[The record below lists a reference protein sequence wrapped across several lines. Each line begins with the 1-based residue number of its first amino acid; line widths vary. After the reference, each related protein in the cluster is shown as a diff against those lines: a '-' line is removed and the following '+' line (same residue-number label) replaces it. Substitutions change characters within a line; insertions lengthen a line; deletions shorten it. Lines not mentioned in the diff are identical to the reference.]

1 MDLLWS
7 ASTTMRNPER
17 TYSFLKTIK
26 EIEGMPWNDET
37 QMRLQS
43 LLIKNRFY
51 KPTKE
56 NLSQHQIDIL
66 EDLNYQMSYTEA
78 RDIFDSKKYTDAPMR
93 GRTTFDPIEKLG
105 LASLEIDSK
114 THEVR
119 VRITE
124 LGQLFLDNRIAL
136 EDVVFSNLLKFQY
149 PNPLSSD
156 CRDYNTKP
164 FINTLRLIKKVNEL
178 CNERGLKAKGVSKD
192 EFGIFVLSIKSYDE
206 IEEKAESLLTYRKR
220 MNELSTDEEK
230 QNYRT
235 IFVERYLSNFKEP
248 VKNTKEYADNII
260 RYVRLTKYIYIRG
273 GGYYIDLEPRRMI
286 EIESLL
292 EMDNGSAKSFSLEEY
307 KAFIGDYYSY
317 TLPFETIEK
326 LTKIAEDI
334 VAEINALER
343 KLSLSTSAV
352 VIANNIT
359 DLKTQ
364 IESLR
369 ERRISLQNLILK
381 ANYQQID
388 QIDSAIDAL
397 KNIRKLNMKPSVALE
412 KWTNIA
418 LNIINDAL
426 LIKPNSPLGD
436 DNEPIFTA
444 PAGVPDI
451 ECLYDGFGAICE
463 VTMLTG
469 RDQWFNEGQLVM
481 RHLRDFENQH
491 SATPNY
497 CLFVAPSLHQD
508 TMNTFWNAVKYEYQG
523 SKQKIVPITITQLID
538 ILQGIKNAKVNH
550 RKVTKDDMKS
560 LYESCTQLCSIS
572 DSTQWS
578 SFVTKQI
585 VSWRERVTA

>member
-26 EIEGMPWNDET
+26 EVEGMPWNDET

-51 KPTKE
+51 KPNKE
-56 NLSQHQIDIL
+56 NLSQRQIDIL

-178 CNERGLKAKGVSKD
+178 CSERGLKAKGVSKD

-220 MNELSTDEEK
+220 MSELSTDEEK

-326 LTKIAEDI
+326 LTKIAKDI
-334 VAEINALER
+334 VTEINALER

-469 RDQWFNEGQLVM
+469 RDQWFNEGQPVM

-491 SATPNY
+491 STTPNY

-550 RKVTKDDMKS
+550 RKVTKDDMKT
-560 LYESCTQLCSIS
+560 LYESCTQLNSIS

-585 VSWRERVTA
+585 VSWKERVTA

>member
-119 VRITE
+119 VRITD

-206 IEEKAESLLTYRKR
+206 IEEKAESLLAYRKR

-369 ERRISLQNLILK
+369 ERRICLQNLILK

-444 PAGVPDI
+444 PAWVPDI

-469 RDQWFNEGQLVM
+469 RDQWFNEGQPVM
-481 RHLRDFENQH
+481 RHLRDFENQNR
-491 SATPNY
+491 SMQNY

-523 SKQKIVPITITQLID
+523 SRQKIIPMTIAQLID
-538 ILQGIKNAKVNH
+538 ILQGIRLAKVNH
-550 RKVTKDDMKS
+550 RKVTKDDMKF

>member
-26 EIEGMPWNDET
+26 EVEGMPWNDET

-51 KPTKE
+51 KPNKE
-56 NLSQHQIDIL
+56 NLSQRQIDIL

-178 CNERGLKAKGVSKD
+178 CSERGLKAKGVSKD

-220 MNELSTDEEK
+220 MSELSTDEEK

-326 LTKIAEDI
+326 LTKIAKDI
-334 VAEINALER
+334 VTEINALEH
-343 KLSLSTSAV
+343 SL
-352 VIANNIT
+352 
-359 DLKTQ
+359 
-364 IESLR
+364 
-369 ERRISLQNLILK
+369 
-381 ANYQQID
+381 
-388 QIDSAIDAL
+388 
-397 KNIRKLNMKPSVALE
+397 
-412 KWTNIA
+412 A
-418 LNIINDAL
+418 LNTSVVEIA
-426 LIKPNSPLGD
+426 
-436 DNEPIFTA
+436 
-444 PAGVPDI
+444 
-451 ECLYDGFGAICE
+451 
-463 VTMLTG
+463 
-469 RDQWFNEGQLVM
+469 
-481 RHLRDFENQH
+481 
-491 SATPNY
+491 
-497 CLFVAPSLHQD
+497 FV
-508 TMNTFWNAVKYEYQG
+508 
-523 SKQKIVPITITQLID
+523 
-538 ILQGIKNAKVNH
+538 
-550 RKVTKDDMKS
+550 
-560 LYESCTQLCSIS
+560 
-572 DSTQWS
+572 
-578 SFVTKQI
+578 
-585 VSWRERVTA
+585 

>member
-26 EIEGMPWNDET
+26 EVEGMPWNDET

-105 LASLEIDSK
+105 LATLEIDSK

-119 VRITE
+119 VRVTE

-206 IEEKAESLLTYRKR
+206 IDEKAESLLTYREQMDK
-220 MNELSTDEEK
+220 LSTEEEK
-230 QNYRT
+230 QSYRT
-235 IFVERYLSNFKEP
+235 AFIESYLSNFKKP
-248 VKNTKEYADNII
+248 VQNTKEYADNII

-369 ERRISLQNLILK
+369 DRRICLQNLILK

-451 ECLYDGFGAICE
+451 ECLYEGFGAICE

-469 RDQWFNEGQLVM
+469 RDQWFNEGQPVM

-550 RKVTKDDMKS
+550 RKVTKDDMKT
-560 LYESCTQLCSIS
+560 LYESCTQLNSIS

>member
-326 LTKIAEDI
+326 LTKIAEVI

-469 RDQWFNEGQLVM
+469 RDQWFNEGQPVM

-550 RKVTKDDMKS
+550 RKVTKDDMKT
-560 LYESCTQLCSIS
+560 LYESCTQLNSIS

-585 VSWRERVTA
+585 VSWKERVTA

>member
-26 EIEGMPWNDET
+26 EVEGMPWNDET

-51 KPTKE
+51 KPNKE
-56 NLSQHQIDIL
+56 NLSQRQIDIL

-119 VRITE
+119 VRVTE

-206 IEEKAESLLTYRKR
+206 IDEKAESLLTYREQMDK
-220 MNELSTDEEK
+220 LSTEEEK
-230 QNYRT
+230 QSYRT
-235 IFVERYLSNFKEP
+235 AFIESYLSNFKKP
-248 VKNTKEYADNII
+248 VQNTKEYADNII

-292 EMDNGSAKSFSLEEY
+292 EMDNGSAKSFSFEEY

-469 RDQWFNEGQLVM
+469 RDQWFNEGQPVM

-550 RKVTKDDMKS
+550 RKVTKEDMKT
-560 LYESCTQLCSIS
+560 LYESCTQLNSIS

-585 VSWRERVTA
+585 VSWKERVTA

>member
-26 EIEGMPWNDET
+26 EVEGRPWNDET

-119 VRITE
+119 VKVTE

-206 IEEKAESLLTYRKR
+206 IDEKAESLLTYREQMDK
-220 MNELSTDEEK
+220 LSTEEEK
-230 QNYRT
+230 QSYRT
-235 IFVERYLSNFKEP
+235 AFIESYLSNFKKP
-248 VKNTKEYADNII
+248 VQNTKEYADNII

-292 EMDNGSAKSFSLEEY
+292 EVDNGSAKSFSLEEY

-469 RDQWFNEGQLVM
+469 RDQWFNEGQPVM

-550 RKVTKDDMKS
+550 RKVTKDDMKT
-560 LYESCTQLCSIS
+560 LYESCTQLNSIS

-585 VSWRERVTA
+585 VSWKERVAA

>member
-78 RDIFDSKKYTDAPMR
+78 RDIFDSKKYADAPMR

-206 IEEKAESLLTYRKR
+206 IEEKAESLLAYRKR

-469 RDQWFNEGQLVM
+469 RDQWFNEGQPVM
-481 RHLRDFENQH
+481 RHLRDFENQNR
-491 SATPNY
+491 SMQNY

-523 SKQKIVPITITQLID
+523 SRQKIIPMTIAQLID
-538 ILQGIKNAKVNH
+538 ILQGIRLAKVNH

>member
-26 EIEGMPWNDET
+26 EVEGMPWNDET

-119 VRITE
+119 VRVTE

-206 IEEKAESLLTYRKR
+206 IDEKAESLLTYREQMDK
-220 MNELSTDEEK
+220 LSTEEEK
-230 QNYRT
+230 QSYRT
-235 IFVERYLSNFKEP
+235 AFIESYLSNFKKP
-248 VKNTKEYADNII
+248 VQNTKEYADNII

-369 ERRISLQNLILK
+369 ERRICLQNLILK

-469 RDQWFNEGQLVM
+469 RDQWFNEGQPVM

-491 SATPNY
+491 SVTPNY

-550 RKVTKDDMKS
+550 RKVTKDDMKT
-560 LYESCTQLCSIS
+560 LYESCTQLNSIS

-585 VSWRERVTA
+585 VSWKERVTA

>member
-26 EIEGMPWNDET
+26 EVEGMPWNDET

-119 VRITE
+119 VKVTE
-124 LGQLFLDNRIAL
+124 LGQLFLDNKIAL

-206 IEEKAESLLTYRKR
+206 IDEKAESLLTYRKR

-307 KAFIGDYYSY
+307 KVFIGDYYSY

-326 LTKIAEDI
+326 LTKIATDI
-334 VAEINALER
+334 VTEINALEHS
-343 KLSLSTSAV
+343 LSLNTSV
-352 VIANNIT
+352 VEIANNIV
-359 DLKTQ
+359 DLKAQ
-364 IESLR
+364 IETLR

-388 QIDSAIDAL
+388 QIDSAINAL

-451 ECLYDGFGAICE
+451 ECFYDGFGAICE

-469 RDQWFNEGQLVM
+469 RDQWFNEGQPVM
-481 RHLRDFENQH
+481 RHLRDFENQNK
-491 SATPNY
+491 SMRNY

-523 SKQKIVPITITQLID
+523 SKQKIIPLTITQLID
-538 ILQGIKNAKVNH
+538 ILQGIRLAKVNH

-560 LYESCTQLCSIS
+560 LYESCIQLCSIS

>member
-206 IEEKAESLLTYRKR
+206 IEEKAESLLAYRKR

-469 RDQWFNEGQLVM
+469 RDQWFNEGQPVM

-550 RKVTKDDMKS
+550 RKVTKDDMKT
-560 LYESCTQLCSIS
+560 LYESCTQLNSIS

-585 VSWRERVTA
+585 VSWKERVTA

>member
-26 EIEGMPWNDET
+26 EVEGMPWNDET

-51 KPTKE
+51 KPNKE

-220 MNELSTDEEK
+220 MSELSTDEEK

-235 IFVERYLSNFKEP
+235 IFVEHYLSNFKEP

-359 DLKTQ
+359 DLKMQ

-451 ECLYDGFGAICE
+451 ECLYEGFGAICE

-469 RDQWFNEGQLVM
+469 RDQWFNEGQPVM

-550 RKVTKDDMKS
+550 RKVTKDDMKT
-560 LYESCTQLCSIS
+560 LYESCTQLNSIS

>member
-26 EIEGMPWNDET
+26 EVEGMPWNDET

-66 EDLNYQMSYTEA
+66 EDLNYQMSYAEA

-220 MNELSTDEEK
+220 MSELSTDEEK

-326 LTKIAEDI
+326 LTKIAKDI
-334 VAEINALER
+334 VTEINALEHS
-343 KLSLSTSAV
+343 LSLNTSV
-352 VIANNIT
+352 VEIANNIV
-359 DLKTQ
+359 DLKAQ
-364 IESLR
+364 IEALR

-388 QIDSAIDAL
+388 QIDSAINAL

-451 ECLYDGFGAICE
+451 ECFYDGFGAICE

-469 RDQWFNEGQLVM
+469 RDQWFNEGQPVM
-481 RHLRDFENQH
+481 RHLRDFENQN
-491 SATPNY
+491 SSMQNY

-523 SKQKIVPITITQLID
+523 SRQKIIPLTITQLID
-538 ILQGIKNAKVNH
+538 ILKGIRTARVNH
-550 RKVTKDDMKS
+550 RNVTKDDMKS
-560 LYESCTQLCSIS
+560 LYESCTQLCYIP

>member
-469 RDQWFNEGQLVM
+469 RDQWFNEGQPVM

-523 SKQKIVPITITQLID
+523 SKQKIIPLTITQLID
-538 ILQGIKNAKVNH
+538 ILCGIRLAKVNH
-550 RKVTKDDMKS
+550 RKVTKDDMRS
-560 LYESCTQLCSIS
+560 LYESCTQLCSIP

-578 SFVTKQI
+578 QYVTKQI
-585 VSWRERVTA
+585 VIWRQKVVA

>member
-66 EDLNYQMSYTEA
+66 EDLNYQMSYAEA

-307 KAFIGDYYSY
+307 KVFIGDYYSY

-326 LTKIAEDI
+326 LTKIATDI
-334 VAEINALER
+334 VTEINALEHS
-343 KLSLSTSAV
+343 LSLNTSV
-352 VIANNIT
+352 VEIANNIV
-359 DLKTQ
+359 DLKAQ
-364 IESLR
+364 IETLR

-388 QIDSAIDAL
+388 QIDSAINAL

-451 ECLYDGFGAICE
+451 ECFYDGFGAICE

-469 RDQWFNEGQLVM
+469 RDQWFNEGQPVM
-481 RHLRDFENQH
+481 RHLRDFENQNR
-491 SATPNY
+491 SMRNY

-523 SKQKIVPITITQLID
+523 SRQKIIPMTITQLID
-538 ILQGIKNAKVNH
+538 ILQGIRLAKVNH

>member
-26 EIEGMPWNDET
+26 EVEGMPWNDET

-220 MNELSTDEEK
+220 MSELSTDEEK

-469 RDQWFNEGQLVM
+469 RDQWFNEGQPVM

-538 ILQGIKNAKVNH
+538 ILQGIKNAKINH
-550 RKVTKDDMKS
+550 RKVTKDDMKT
-560 LYESCTQLCSIS
+560 LYESCTQLNSIS

-585 VSWRERVTA
+585 VSWKERVTA

>member
-206 IEEKAESLLTYRKR
+206 IEEKAESLLAYRKR

-273 GGYYIDLEPRRMI
+273 DGYYIDLEPRRMI

-469 RDQWFNEGQLVM
+469 RDQWFNEGQPVM

>member
-26 EIEGMPWNDET
+26 EVEGMPWNDET

-119 VRITE
+119 VKITE

-136 EDVVFSNLLKFQY
+136 EDVVFSNMLKFQY

-178 CNERGLKAKGVSKD
+178 CDERGLKAKGVSKD

-220 MNELSTDEEK
+220 MSELSTDEEK

-369 ERRISLQNLILK
+369 ECRISLQNLILK

-469 RDQWFNEGQLVM
+469 RDQWFNEGQPVM

-550 RKVTKDDMKS
+550 RKVTKDDMKT
-560 LYESCTQLCSIS
+560 LYESCTQLNSIS

-578 SFVTKQI
+578 QYVTKQI
-585 VSWRERVTA
+585 MLWRQKVVA

>member
-26 EIEGMPWNDET
+26 EVEGMPWNDET

-51 KPTKE
+51 KPNKE
-56 NLSQHQIDIL
+56 NLSQRQIDIL

-78 RDIFDSKKYTDAPMR
+78 RNIFDSKKYTDAPMR

-119 VRITE
+119 VRVTE

-206 IEEKAESLLTYRKR
+206 IDEKVESLLTYREQMDK
-220 MNELSTDEEK
+220 LSTEEEK
-230 QNYRT
+230 QSYRT
-235 IFVERYLSNFKEP
+235 AFIESYLSNFKKP
-248 VKNTKEYADNII
+248 VQNTKEYADNII

-469 RDQWFNEGQLVM
+469 RDQWFNEGQPVM

-550 RKVTKDDMKS
+550 RKVTKDDMKT
-560 LYESCTQLCSIS
+560 LYESCTQLNSIS

-585 VSWRERVTA
+585 VSWKERVTA

>member
-1 MDLLWS
+1 
-7 ASTTMRNPER
+7 
-17 TYSFLKTIK
+17 
-26 EIEGMPWNDET
+26 MPWNDET

-220 MNELSTDEEK
+220 MSELSTDEEK

-469 RDQWFNEGQLVM
+469 RDQWFNEGQPVM

-523 SKQKIVPITITQLID
+523 SRQKIIPMTITQLID
-538 ILQGIKNAKVNH
+538 ILQGIRLAKVNH

>member
-1 MDLLWS
+1 
-7 ASTTMRNPER
+7 
-17 TYSFLKTIK
+17 
-26 EIEGMPWNDET
+26 MPWNDET

-119 VRITE
+119 VKITE

-136 EDVVFSNLLKFQY
+136 EDVVFSNMLKFQY

-178 CNERGLKAKGVSKD
+178 CDERGLKAKGVSKD

-220 MNELSTDEEK
+220 MSELSTDEEK

-469 RDQWFNEGQLVM
+469 RDQWFNEGQPVM

-550 RKVTKDDMKS
+550 RKVTKDDMKT
-560 LYESCTQLCSIS
+560 LYESCTQLNSIS

-578 SFVTKQI
+578 QYVTKQI
-585 VSWRERVTA
+585 MLWRQKVVA

>member
-26 EIEGMPWNDET
+26 EVEGMPWNDET

-66 EDLNYQMSYTEA
+66 GDLNYQMSYTEA

-119 VRITE
+119 VRVTE

-156 CRDYNTKP
+156 CSDYNTKP

-206 IEEKAESLLTYRKR
+206 IDEKAESLLTYREQMDK
-220 MNELSTDEEK
+220 LSTEEEK
-230 QNYRT
+230 QSYRT
-235 IFVERYLSNFKEP
+235 AFIESYLSNFKEP
-248 VKNTKEYADNII
+248 VQNTKEYADNII

-451 ECLYDGFGAICE
+451 ECFYDGFGAICE

-469 RDQWFNEGQLVM
+469 RDQWFNEGQPVM

-550 RKVTKDDMKS
+550 RKVTKDDMKT
-560 LYESCTQLCSIS
+560 LYESCTQLNSIS

-585 VSWRERVTA
+585 VSWKERVTA

>member
-17 TYSFLKTIK
+17 TFSFLKTIK
-26 EIEGMPWNDET
+26 EIEGMLWDDET

-43 LLIKNRFY
+43 LLIKNRSY

-56 NLSQHQIDIL
+56 NLSQYQIDIL
-66 EDLNYQMSYTEA
+66 EDLNHQMSYTEA

-105 LASLEIDSK
+105 LASLEFDSEA
-114 THEVR
+114 HGFR
-119 VRITE
+119 VKITE
-124 LGQLFLDNRIAL
+124 LGQLFLDNKIAL

-156 CRDYNTKP
+156 CRDYNSKP

-178 CNERGLKAKGVSKD
+178 CIERGLKAKGVSKD

-206 IEEKAESLLTYRKR
+206 IDEKAESLLTYRQQ
-220 MNELSTDEEK
+220 MNNLSTDEEK

-235 IFVERYLSNFKEP
+235 TFIERYLSNFKEP

-292 EMDNGSAKSFSLEEY
+292 EMDNGSAKKFSLEEY

-326 LTKIAEDI
+326 LTKIAEEI
-334 VAEINALER
+334 VAEINALEYS
-343 KLSLSTSAV
+343 LSLSISV
-352 VIANNIT
+352 LEIANNID
-359 DLKTQ
+359 DLKAQ
-364 IESLR
+364 IEALR

-388 QIDSAIDAL
+388 QIDSAINAL

-451 ECLYDGFGAICE
+451 ECFYDGFGAICE

-469 RDQWFNEGQLVM
+469 RDQWFNEGQPVM
-481 RHLRDFENQH
+481 RHLRDFENQNK
-491 SATPNY
+491 SMQNY

-523 SKQKIVPITITQLID
+523 SRQKIIPMTITQLID
-538 ILQGIKNAKVNH
+538 ILQGIRLAKVNH

>member
-26 EIEGMPWNDET
+26 EVEGMPWNDET

-149 PNPLSSD
+149 PNPLSLD

-164 FINTLRLIKKVNEL
+164 FINSLRLIKKVNEL

-220 MNELSTDEEK
+220 MSELSTDEEK

-307 KAFIGDYYSY
+307 KVFIGDYYSY

-326 LTKIAEDI
+326 LTKIAKDI
-334 VAEINALER
+334 VTEINALEHS
-343 KLSLSTSAV
+343 LSLNTSV
-352 VIANNIT
+352 IEIANNIV
-359 DLKTQ
+359 DLKAQ
-364 IESLR
+364 IETLR

-388 QIDSAIDAL
+388 QIDSAINAL

-451 ECLYDGFGAICE
+451 ECFYDGFGAICE

-469 RDQWFNEGQLVM
+469 RDQWFNEGQPVM
-481 RHLRDFENQH
+481 RHLRDFENQNR
-491 SATPNY
+491 SMQNY

-523 SKQKIVPITITQLID
+523 SRQKIIPMTITQLID
-538 ILQGIKNAKVNH
+538 ILQGIRLAKVNH

>member
-206 IEEKAESLLTYRKR
+206 IEEKAESLLAYRKR

-469 RDQWFNEGQLVM
+469 RDQWFNEGQPVM

>member
-7 ASTTMRNPER
+7 ASTTMCNPER

-230 QNYRT
+230 QKYRT

-412 KWTNIA
+412 KWTKIA

-469 RDQWFNEGQLVM
+469 RDQWFNEGQPVM

-523 SKQKIVPITITQLID
+523 SRQKIIPMTITQLID
-538 ILQGIKNAKVNH
+538 ILQGIRLAKVNH

>member
-17 TYSFLKTIK
+17 TFSFLKTIK
-26 EIEGMPWNDET
+26 EIEGMLWDDET

-105 LASLEIDSK
+105 LASLEFDSEA
-114 THEVR
+114 HGFR
-119 VRITE
+119 VKITE
-124 LGQLFLDNRIAL
+124 LGQLFLDNKIAL

-156 CRDYNTKP
+156 CRDYNSKP

-178 CNERGLKAKGVSKD
+178 CIERGLKAKGVSKD

-206 IEEKAESLLTYRKR
+206 IDEKAESLLTYRQQ
-220 MNELSTDEEK
+220 MNNLSTDEEK

-235 IFVERYLSNFKEP
+235 TFIERYLSNFKEP

-292 EMDNGSAKSFSLEEY
+292 EMDNGSAKKFSLEEY

-326 LTKIAEDI
+326 LTKIAEEI
-334 VAEINALER
+334 VAEINALEYS
-343 KLSLSTSAV
+343 LSLSISILE
-352 VIANNIT
+352 IANNIA
-359 DLKTQ
+359 DLKAQ
-364 IESLR
+364 IEALR

-388 QIDSAIDAL
+388 QIDSAINAL

-451 ECLYDGFGAICE
+451 ECFYDGFGAICE

-469 RDQWFNEGQLVM
+469 RDQWFNEGQPVM
-481 RHLRDFENQH
+481 RHLRDFENQNR
-491 SATPNY
+491 SMQNY

-523 SKQKIVPITITQLID
+523 SKQKIIPLTITQLID
-538 ILQGIKNAKVNH
+538 ILQGIRLAKVNH

-578 SFVTKQI
+578 LFVTKQI
-585 VSWRERVTA
+585 VSWRERVAV

>member
-114 THEVR
+114 TYEVR

-206 IEEKAESLLTYRKR
+206 IEEKAESLLAYRKR

-369 ERRISLQNLILK
+369 ERRICLQNLILK

-469 RDQWFNEGQLVM
+469 RDQWFNEGQPVM
-481 RHLRDFENQH
+481 RHLRDFENQNR
-491 SATPNY
+491 SMQNY

-523 SKQKIVPITITQLID
+523 SRQKIIPMTIAQLID
-538 ILQGIKNAKVNH
+538 ILQGIRLAKVNH
-550 RKVTKDDMKS
+550 RKVTKDDMKF

>member
-26 EIEGMPWNDET
+26 EVEGMPWNDET

-119 VRITE
+119 VKITE

-136 EDVVFSNLLKFQY
+136 EDVVFSNMLKFQY

-178 CNERGLKAKGVSKD
+178 CDERGLKAKGVSKD

-220 MNELSTDEEK
+220 MSELSTDEEK

-469 RDQWFNEGQLVM
+469 RDQWFNEGQPVM

-550 RKVTKDDMKS
+550 RKVTKDDMKT
-560 LYESCTQLCSIS
+560 LYESCTQLNSIS

-578 SFVTKQI
+578 QYVTKQI
-585 VSWRERVTA
+585 MLWRQKVVA

>member
-26 EIEGMPWNDET
+26 EVEGMPWNDET

-114 THEVR
+114 THDVR

-220 MNELSTDEEK
+220 MSELSTDEEK

-292 EMDNGSAKSFSLEEY
+292 EMDNGSAKNFSLEEY

-326 LTKIAEDI
+326 LTKIAKDI
-334 VAEINALER
+334 VTEINALEHS
-343 KLSLSTSAV
+343 LSLNTSV
-352 VIANNIT
+352 VEIANNIV
-359 DLKTQ
+359 DLKAQ
-364 IESLR
+364 IETLR

-388 QIDSAIDAL
+388 QIDSAINAL

-451 ECLYDGFGAICE
+451 ECFYDGFGAICE

-469 RDQWFNEGQLVM
+469 RDQWFNEGQPVM
-481 RHLRDFENQH
+481 RHLRDFENQNRYMQ
-491 SATPNY
+491 NY

-523 SKQKIVPITITQLID
+523 SKQKIIPLTITQLID
-538 ILQGIKNAKVNH
+538 ILCGIRIAKVKH
-550 RKVTKDDMKS
+550 RKVTKDDMRS
-560 LYESCTQLCSIS
+560 LYESCTQLCSIP

-578 SFVTKQI
+578 QYVTKQI
-585 VSWRERVTA
+585 VIWRQKVVA

>member
-230 QNYRT
+230 QKYRT

-412 KWTNIA
+412 KWTKIA

-469 RDQWFNEGQLVM
+469 RDQWFNEGQPVM

-523 SKQKIVPITITQLID
+523 SRQKIIPMTITQLID
-538 ILQGIKNAKVNH
+538 ILQGIRLAKVNH

>member
-26 EIEGMPWNDET
+26 EVEGMPWNDET

-119 VRITE
+119 VRVTE

-206 IEEKAESLLTYRKR
+206 IDEKAESLLTYREQMDK
-220 MNELSTDEEK
+220 LSTEEEK
-230 QNYRT
+230 QSYRT
-235 IFVERYLSNFKEP
+235 AFIESYLSNFKKP
-248 VKNTKEYADNII
+248 VQNTKEYADNII

-292 EMDNGSAKSFSLEEY
+292 EMDNGSAKSFSLEAY

-369 ERRISLQNLILK
+369 ERRICLQNLILK

-469 RDQWFNEGQLVM
+469 RDQWFNEGQPVM

-550 RKVTKDDMKS
+550 RKVTKDDMKT
-560 LYESCTQLCSIS
+560 LYESCTQLNSIS

-585 VSWRERVTA
+585 VSWKERVTA

>member
-26 EIEGMPWNDET
+26 EVEGMPWNDET

-51 KPTKE
+51 KPNKE
-56 NLSQHQIDIL
+56 NLSQRQIDIL

-178 CNERGLKAKGVSKD
+178 CSERGLKAKGVSKD

-220 MNELSTDEEK
+220 MSELSTDEEK

-326 LTKIAEDI
+326 LTKIAKDI
-334 VAEINALER
+334 VTEINALEH
-343 KLSLSTSAV
+343 SLALNTSV
-352 VIANNIT
+352 VEIANNIV
-359 DLKTQ
+359 DLKAQ
-364 IESLR
+364 IEALR

-388 QIDSAIDAL
+388 QIDSAINAL

-469 RDQWFNEGQLVM
+469 RDQWFNEGQPVM

-550 RKVTKDDMKS
+550 RKVTKDDMKT
-560 LYESCTQLCSIS
+560 LYESCTQLNSIS

-585 VSWRERVTA
+585 VSWKERVTA